1 MWPFISQLVHLAG
14 LFWQVG
20 MKIRI
25 SLVHYLNAAPLGW
38 AFLHGPFSDGFEVI
52 PSSPADCADQLAK
65 GQADIGLIPSIE
77 YQRIPDLRIIPGIS
91 ISSLDAVRSILLIRS
106 KGTDRIR
113 SVAMDTCSRTS
124 VTLAR
129 ILLEQKLGIHPEY
142 VSHPPN
148 PPEMLKRCDAAVVIG
163 DPALQVNPEDYD
175 TIDLAQEWVHW
186 QGRPFVC
193 AVWACRSSVPASA
206 DLVSTFQ
213 KARDWGLKKRLE
225 IAAVFGRSLDLP
237 VPFLDD
243 YLRNN
248 IDYNL
253 GQAHIEGLQAFHRL
267 AAGQGLIPGLR
278 PVQFLESART
288 A

>member
-1 MWPFISQLVHLAG
+1 MGPLA
-14 LFWQVG
+14 
-20 MKIRI
+20 
-25 SLVHYLNAAPLGW
+25 
-38 AFLHGPFSDGFEVI
+38 
-52 PSSPADCADQLAK
+52 
-65 GQADIGLIPSIE
+65 
-77 YQRIPDLRIIPGIS
+77 
-91 ISSLDAVRSILLIRS
+91 
-106 KGTDRIR
+106 
-113 SVAMDTCSRTS
+113 
-124 VTLAR
+124 
-129 ILLEQKLGIHPEY
+129 
-142 VSHPPN
+142 
-148 PPEMLKRCDAAVVIG
+148 
-163 DPALQVNPEDYD
+163 
-175 TIDLAQEWVHW
+175 
-186 QGRPFVC
+186 GRPFVC